1 MNLSSFHNATAQ
13 LSLATLPLQE
23 TAGSPL
29 VLVMKGAPERVLQRC
44 SKIMMHGVAQD
55 LTEEMRE
62 LYQTAYE
69 QLGGFGERVLGF
81 AYRDMEEDEAY
92 PFSNKPE
99 PNFETDGLTFVG
111 LISLIDPP
119 REGVPEAVCKC
130 KRARIRVF
138 MVTGDHPITA
148 RAIAL
153 QVRRRGSFYERD
165 RMLWFETLFES
176 LQP

>member
-1 MNLSSFHNATAQ
+1 
-13 LSLATLPLQE
+13 
-23 TAGSPL
+23 
-29 VLVMKGAPERVLQRC
+29 MKGAPERVLQRC

-81 AYRDMEEDEAY
+81 AYRDMEEEETY

-119 REGVPEAVCKC
+119 REGVPEAVAKC

-153 QVRRRGSFYERD
+153 QVRRRNRTVVAIVDLCSG
-165 RMLWFETLFES
+165 L
-176 LQP
+176 LQRSISKG